1 MMKNN
6 YWLNRML
13 KTQKAIADKT
23 INDIEKQL
31 VKYYGKAMKNVIY
44 DFEVTYDKLLAT
56 IESGNEPTPADLY
69 KLDRYWKMQAQLRNE
84 LQKLGDK
91 QIVLLSKE
99 FEKEWNE
106 IYKATVLP
114 SDKAFSTIS
123 TNNAKSMINNV
134 WLADGKNFSQRV
146 WDNTERLS
154 QTLNDELIN
163 CVVTGKKTT
172 ELSKKLQRRFEVS
185 AYRANTLVRT
195 EVAHIQTQASVQ
207 RYKDYGLTK
216 YIFLA
221 ETDERTCGVYES
233 LDGKEFYYSEMQVGV
248 NCPPMHPNDR
258 CTIIPVIE

>member
-13 KTQKAIADKT
+13 KTQKAIVDKT
-23 INDIEKQL
+23 IKDIEKQL
-31 VKYYGKAMKNVIY
+31 IKYYIKTMENVIY
-44 DFEVTYDKLLAT
+44 DFEATYDKLLSKM
-56 IESGNEPTPADLY
+56 EDDNEPTPADLY
-69 KLDRYWKMQAQLRNE
+69 KLDRYWKMQAQLKNE
-84 LQKLGDK
+84 LEKLGEK
-91 QIVLLSKE
+91 QITLLSKE
-99 FEKEWNE
+99 FEKEWEE
-106 IYKATVLP
+106 IYKVTVLP

-123 TNNAKSMINNV
+123 TSNAKSMINNV
-134 WLADGKNFSQRV
+134 WLADGKSFSQRV
-146 WDNTERLS
+146 WNNTERLAK
-154 QTLNDELIN
+154 TLNDELID

-195 EVAHIQTQASVQ
+195 ETAHIQTQASAQ

-216 YIFLA
+216 YKFLA
-221 ETDERTCGVYES
+221 DTDERTCGICES

-258 CTIIPVIE
+258 CTIIPVVD